1 MAVTQ
6 SVGTIIEPM
15 NKQEILEIMSPKSGF
30 SDLLGVYLNW
40 AGVGFISVFIAE
52 RLDSYSGVSYAAFFT
67 NSVNAAIGFK
77 FWVLI
82 TIIGLLLYCLCL
94 PVVYIAQRSQQLL
107 PISQKLRYFT
117 YTFFLVAFD
126 EGALMIGILFAN
138 LIHKSEKAALVT
150 SKTFLFTEASFFTI
164 MALIIGNSILWLMG
178 ESLYNQIDKSYSGLV
193 DAAVKSPLK
202 YSLPGYLVL
211 TLGFVLLVINQS

>member
-1 MAVTQ
+1 
-6 SVGTIIEPM
+6 M
-15 NKQEILEIMSPKSGF
+15 NKQKIIKLISPKSGF

-52 RLDSYSGVSYAAFFT
+52 QLDNYSGVSYAAFFT

-94 PVVYIAQRSQQLL
+94 PVVYIAQRTPQLL
-107 PISQKLRYFT
+107 STSQKLRYFT

-138 LIHKSEKAALVT
+138 LIHTSERVALIT
-150 SKTFLFTEASFFTI
+150 SKTFLFTEASIFTI
-164 MALIIGNSILWLMG
+164 AALIIGNSILWLMG

-211 TLGFVLLVINQS
+211 SLTFIMIVINQS

>member
-1 MAVTQ
+1 
-6 SVGTIIEPM
+6 M
-15 NKQEILEIMSPKSGF
+15 NKQKIIELISPKSGF

-52 RLDSYSGVSYAAFFT
+52 QLDNYSGVSYAAFFT

-94 PVVYIAQRSQQLL
+94 PVVFIAQRNPQLL
-107 PISQKLRYFT
+107 PISQRLRYFI

-138 LIHKSEKAALVT
+138 LIHTSERAALIT
-150 SKTFLFTEASFFTI
+150 SKTFLFTEASLFTI
-164 MALIIGNSILWLMG
+164 AALMIGNSILWLMG

-202 YSLPGYLVL
+202 YSLPGYLL
-211 TLGFVLLVINQS
+211 FTLLFILLVINQS